1 MERYIIEENGI
12 TLVFEVTDEKDVRFL
27 HFSSLPFD
35 ECTLADEKDRY
46 AYRMFEF
53 QATGFGRG
61 ENHGLRYMQNKPGID
76 MTYVNHTTTTNE
88 QGKRLDIVMEHQ
100 PSGLLV
106 RSVFQFYSGLSLTRC
121 WKEIENVGNEPQGL
135 EYISSFA
142 LTGIS
147 KEGIKPDEEKLL
159 MHIPY
164 NGWEAEVQW
173 LTSTL
178 PELGFH
184 HLADA
189 GNSCTR
195 IQRTNVGSWS
205 SGETL
210 PMACL
215 ENTETSSMLFW
226 QIETS
231 GGWHWEISDMV
242 GELVL
247 NISGPSEIEHHWWKN
262 LAPGE
267 TFIGVPICI
276 GSVIGGINEAMREL
290 TRYRRRIRRPNADNE
305 NLPVIF
311 NDYMNCLWGNPTT
324 EKELP
329 MIDAAAEIGCEYYV
343 VDAGWYA
350 DGEWWD
356 AVGEWLPSQVRFPG
370 GFTEV
375 MDHIHAKGMI
385 PGVWL
390 EIEVMGIHSPKLKD
404 TDDSWFFMRHGK
416 RIIDRDR
423 YQLDFTNPKVRDF
436 AASVIDRV
444 VNEYGVGY
452 IKMDYNINGGVG
464 TEQGSDSFGDGLL
477 KHTRA
482 YQAWLDQIFATYP
495 DLVIE
500 NCSSGGMRMDYSM
513 LSRYSIQSTSD
524 QTDYLKYA
532 VIASN
537 APTALAP
544 EQSAIWSYPLKTS
557 TREDIIFNSV
567 NALLMRI
574 HQSGDT
580 SQLTDD
586 NRALVAEGIAY
597 YKSIRHNIKRAIP
610 FWPLGVSHQGAEW
623 VSLGLDVGTKLY
635 IAVWRIHS
643 TKNVITLKVPQ
654 IKGKDAS
661 ISCRFPATDQQLR
674 WSASPVDGTISIELP
689 NDIMARIIEIDLP
702 QTEA

>member
-1 MERYIIEENGI
+1 MERYIIQENGI
-12 TLVFEVTDEKDVRFL
+12 NLVFEVTDEKDVRFL

-35 ECTLADEKDRY
+35 ESLLANEKDRC

-76 MTYVNHTTTTNE
+76 MTYVNHIMTTNE
-88 QGKRLDIVMEHQ
+88 QGKRLDIVMEHE

-106 RSVFQFYSGLSLTRC
+106 RSVFQFYNGLSLARC
-121 WKEIENVGNEPQGL
+121 WKEIENVGTEPQGL

-164 NGWEAEVQW
+164 SGWEAEVQW
-173 LTSTL
+173 LSSTL

-195 IQRTNVGSWS
+195 IQRTSVGSWS

-210 PMACL
+210 PMACM

-262 LAPGE
+262 LKPGE
-267 TFIGVPICI
+267 KFIGVPICI

-290 TRYRRRIRRPNADNE
+290 TLYRRKIRRPNADNE

-311 NDYMNCLWGNPTT
+311 NDYMNCLWGSPTT

-370 GFTEV
+370 GFKEV
-375 MDHIHAKGMI
+375 MDHIRAKGMI

-390 EIEVMGIHSPKLKD
+390 EIEVMGINSPKLKD

-416 RIIDRDR
+416 RMIDRDR

-436 AASVIDRV
+436 ATSVIDRV
-444 VNEYGVGY
+444 VHEYGVGY

-482 YQAWLDQIFATYP
+482 YQAWLDQIFAAHP

-537 APTALAP
+537 APTALTP
-544 EQSAIWSYPLKTS
+544 EQSAIWSYPLKSS
-557 TREDIIFNSV
+557 TREDILFNSV

-580 SQLTDD
+580 SQLTED

-597 YKSIRHNIKRAIP
+597 YKSIRLDIKRAVP
-610 FWPLGVSHQGAEW
+610 FWPLGVSHQGAQW
-623 VSLGLDVGTKLY
+623 VSLGLDAGIKLY

-661 ISCRFPATDQQLR
+661 ISCKFPAEDQQLR
-674 WSASPVDGTISIELP
+674 CSANPADGTISIELP
-689 NDIMARIIEIDLP
+689 TDIMARIIEIDLP